1 MVLERPAAHDWAFAR
16 GVAGIAVLLEAGAA
30 AGVGSSTL
38 LAGTGLRV
46 GELADHERLV
56 TAEQELRV
64 VRNLRRAAPRVSG
77 VSVGRG
83 YHVSTF
89 GILGFALLSSPTLVD
104 ALNVALRYLDLSF
117 TFAIPQP
124 TLEDGRLVLAVDEH
138 RLPTDVR
145 AFLVER
151 DLAAIHSVAGE
162 LLARR
167 LPLLGL
173 DLAAEGPSSPTT
185 DEAAREVFGRV
196 PSYAAA
202 RSALV
207 LDPAHLDLPLP
218 QANPQSRAMSE
229 ALCEDV
235 VSRRRARTGVTQQTR
250 VLITQ
255 HLARGAPMEGVARDL
270 GLSVRTLR
278 RRLAEQGTTYQEL
291 LDEVRASLSTE
302 LLTRARLGV
311 EDTALRLGYAEASS
325 FIHAFR
331 RWHGTTPAA
340 YVAARGPGGLQ
351 DRSG

>member
-1 MVLERPAAHDWAFAR
+1 MVLERPAAHDWEFAR
-16 GVAGIAVLLEAGAA
+16 GVAGIAVLLEAGHA
-30 AGVGSSTL
+30 AGVPAATL

-46 GELADHERLV
+46 GELRDHERLV

-64 VRNLRRAAPRVSG
+64 VRNLRRAAPHVSG
-77 VSVGRG
+77 VEVGRA

-89 GILGFALLSSPTLVD
+89 GILGFALLSSPTLLD
-104 ALNVALRYLDLSF
+104 ALNVALRYIDLSF

-124 TLEDGRLVLAVDEH
+124 VLEDGRVVLAVDEH

-162 LLARR
+162 LLTRS
-167 LPLLGL
+167 LPLLDL
-173 DLAAEGPSSPTT
+173 RLAAPGPSAPGT
-185 DEAAREVFGRV
+185 DPAAREVFGRV
-196 PSYAAA
+196 PSYSCA

-207 LDPAHLDLPLP
+207 FDPGHLERPLP

-229 ALCEDV
+229 ALCNDV
-235 VSRRRARTGVTQQTR
+235 VARRRARTGVTQQAR

-255 HLARGAPMEGVARDL
+255 HLAQGAPMEAVARDL
-270 GLSVRTLR
+270 GFSVRTLR
-278 RRLAEQGTTYQEL
+278 RRLAEQGTSYQEL

-340 YVAARGPGGLQ
+340 YVGEH
-351 DRSG
+351 RSG

>member
-1 MVLERPAAHDWAFAR
+1 MVLERPAAHDWEFAR
-16 GVAGIAVLLEAGAA
+16 GVAGVAVLVA
-30 AGVGSSTL
+30 AGRDAGVPATTMLS
-38 LAGTGLRV
+38 GTGLQQ

-64 VRNLRRAAPRVSG
+64 VRNLRRAAPSVSG
-77 VSVGRG
+77 VEVGRG

-89 GILGFALLSSPTLVD
+89 GILGFALLSSATLVD

-124 TLEDGRLVLAVDEH
+124 LLEDGRLVLSVDEH
-138 RLPTDVR
+138 RLPDDVR

-151 DLAAIHSVAGE
+151 DLAAIHSVAQE
-162 LLARR
+162 LLTRP

-173 DLAAEGPSSPTT
+173 ELAADGPSSPGT
-185 DEAAREVFGRV
+185 DRAALEVFGRA
-196 PSYAAA
+196 PSYAAG
-202 RSALV
+202 RIALV
-207 LDPAHLDLPLP
+207 FDPAHLDLPLP
-218 QANPQSRAMSE
+218 QANPQSMAMSQ
-229 ALCEDV
+229 ALCDDV
-235 VSRRRARTGVTQQTR
+235 VARRRARSGITQQAR

-255 HLARGAPMEGVARDL
+255 HLAQGAPMEAVARDL

-278 RRLAEQGTTYQEL
+278 RRLGEQGTSYQEL

-325 FIHAFR
+325 FIHAFK

-340 YVAARGPGGLQ
+340 HAAHFG
-351 DRSG
+351 

>member
-1 MVLERPAAHDWAFAR
+1 MVRMVLERPAAHDWEFSR
-16 GVAGIAVLLEAGAA
+16 GVAGVAVLLEVGRA
-30 AGVGSSTL
+30 AGVPGATM

-46 GELADHERLV
+46 GELGDHERLV
-56 TAEQELRV
+56 TAEQELRA
-64 VRNLRRAAPRVSG
+64 VRNLRRAAPGVSG
-77 VSVGRG
+77 VEVGRA

-89 GILGFALLSSPTLVD
+89 GILGFALLSSPTLVE

-124 TLEDGRLVLAVDEH
+124 ALEDGRLVLAVDEH
-138 RLPTDVR
+138 RLPADVR

-151 DLAAIHSVAGE
+151 DLAAIHTVAGE
-162 LLARR
+162 LLTRPV
-167 LPLLGL
+167 PLLGL
-173 DLAAEGPSSPTT
+173 DLVADGPSSPRT
-185 DEAAREVFGRV
+185 DAAAREVFGRV
-196 PSYAAA
+196 PAYSSQ

-207 LDPAHLDLPLP
+207 FDPVHLDQPLP

-229 ALCEDV
+229 ALCTDV
-235 VSRRRARTGVTQQTR
+235 VARRRARTGVTQQAR

-255 HLARGAPMEGVARDL
+255 HLAQGAPMAAVASDL
-270 GLSVRTLR
+270 GLSERTLR
-278 RRLAEQGTTYQEL
+278 RRLGEQGTSSQEL

-325 FIHAFR
+325 FIHAFK

-340 YVAARGPGGLQ
+340 YVDAAAG
-351 DRSG
+351 